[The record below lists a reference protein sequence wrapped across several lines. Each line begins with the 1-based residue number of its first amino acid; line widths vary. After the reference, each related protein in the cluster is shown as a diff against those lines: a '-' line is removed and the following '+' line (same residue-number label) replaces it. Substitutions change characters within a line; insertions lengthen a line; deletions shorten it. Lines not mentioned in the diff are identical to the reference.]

1 MPAHHS
7 KNAAIAVA
15 TADRARLAHF
25 LDLDG
30 SGQAAAIRRLSAEGW
45 SPWTIATATGL
56 CVQAI
61 VAALQA
67 PDTAGTPGTTRRPQ

>member
-1 MPAHHS
+1 MNNPDH
-7 KNAAIAVA
+7 
-15 TADRARLAHF
+15 ARLAHF

-30 SGQAAAIRRLSAEGW
+30 SGQAAAIRRLW
-45 SPWTIATATGL
+45 SPWTVSAATGR

-67 PDTAGTPGTTRRPQ
+67 PDIAGTPGNTRR